1 MADRAYEVPLHE
13 QLANVP
19 RNARLVIDDSDGM
32 GTSFIPVG
40 RMCHEASEA
49 LSSRLSQPKKEKT
62 MDKTFA
68 AIEKLKEV
76 ELELYRLKNA
86 LEMMSRAYD
95 SKKEWVGLT
104 DEELLDLADMAYVN
118 DLELLQTLQS
128 KLKEKNLTSERNIQ
142 TSDNNPAESAQP

>member
-1 MADRAYEVPLHE
+1 MTDRAYEVPLHE

-32 GTSFIPVG
+32 WTSFIPVG

-104 DEELLDLADMAYVN
+104 EQE
-118 DLELLQTLQS
+118 QS
-128 KLKEKNLTSERNIQ
+128 DIAWEKDKSRIWIVTATEAKLKEKNNV
-142 TSDNNPAESAQP
+142 

>member
-1 MADRAYEVPLHE
+1 MTDKAYAVPLHE

-19 RNARLVIDDSDGM
+19 RNARLVIDDADGM
-32 GTSFIPVG
+32 GTRFIPVG

-76 ELELYRLKNA
+76 ELELHRLKNA
-86 LEMMSRAYD
+86 LEMMKSAYD
-95 SKKEWVGLT
+95 TKKEWINLTVQEREKLRDEYEDNPSGLIS
-104 DEELLDLADMAYVN
+104 AVQIM
-118 DLELLQTLQS
+118 
-128 KLKEKNLTSERNIQ
+128 LKEKNT
-142 TSDNNPAESAQP
+142 